1 MRELRFTFGEVK
13 VNFRKRKF
21 SDLKIKSECVY
32 VRTNKVLNK
41 IFFVSAKNFL
51 NFAEGET

>member
-41 IFFVSAKNFL
+41 IFFASAKNFL